1 MSVVN
6 NKSHGH
12 EELKEIQN
20 MLLENET
27 TPSNIWETDV
37 TGPSYVLDSLRQRR
51 LKVIYAQEIRGA
63 RKGDAPISFPKSGF
77 FFWLCYLQELP
88 KNKGDLMSFICMRIK
103 NDFHIKGWAP
113 TLVFKQRPQGTR
125 KRPIVIYFSYIQHNP
140 ISHRTLPPP
149 HLFFLSDFYLINAIC
164 LILFFLAGKLCCLM
178 QSFSVFFHLF
188 ESVIAFYCR

>member
-20 MLLENET
+20 MLLEYET

-51 LKVIYAQEIRGA
+51 LKVIYAQEVRGA

-77 FFWLCYLQELP
+77 FFRLCYLQELP
-88 KNKGDLMSFICMRIK
+88 KNKGDVMSFICMRMK
-103 NDFHIKGWAP
+103 TFP
-113 TLVFKQRPQGTR
+113 YQR
-125 KRPIVIYFSYIQHNP
+125 
-140 ISHRTLPPP
+140 
-149 HLFFLSDFYLINAIC
+149 LST
-164 LILFFLAGKLCCLM
+164 
-178 QSFSVFFHLF
+178 
-188 ESVIAFYCR
+188 